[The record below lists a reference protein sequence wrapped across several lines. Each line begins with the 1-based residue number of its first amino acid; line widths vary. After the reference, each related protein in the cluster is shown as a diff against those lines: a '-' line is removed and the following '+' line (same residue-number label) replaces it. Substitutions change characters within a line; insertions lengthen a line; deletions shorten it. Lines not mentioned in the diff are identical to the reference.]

1 MFDYSVAGSMSSSPT
16 RMAGGASLVAG
27 ATTASSVSPM
37 CSMGV
42 GVDPAP
48 VTPGKVPVLFVHG
61 INSAPQMWDAYVQGQ
76 QKSLRTLA
84 GEVPGVAT
92 YAFSY
97 QDAGLAWVT
106 DDHIGPALA
115 TAITCLADSS
125 QRKVVIVAHS
135 MGGLATQ
142 FALGQTI
149 AGTSVAKRV
158 STVVTLGTPFQGSKL
173 LKVAQ
178 AASAGGDTVAAA
190 GGRPELAIALE
201 AMLAACAKW
210 GQQELAAGSDNPCGL
225 AAVHDSPVG
234 TALQYGSSQ
243 IGELPSWPSDVRV
256 IALAG
261 DIEVPIPVADLRPPS
276 APTFQLSL
284 PSFNQ
289 ALVPIGI
296 GDVPVSL
303 DSATS
308 VGEPVEPL
316 RCPIPLLETIF
327 SSACWHVSLPSSP
340 VLAGAAL
347 TAIRTAVAASTHV
360 PSAEVNWLDH
370 TYTTDCDDTAESPLT
385 VTLTAG
391 IGGVTMAD
399 EFRYGVAIQKVVSGD
414 LTGDGRPETAV
425 LIRCDPQPSNYY
437 TQEIQVFTADARA
450 LGPPLRPKD
459 LRGTAILPPLLDAGS
474 LLISQG
480 ALQVGAGFYAEGD
493 SHASGP
499 SRSSVI
505 VWRWEAGELRVISGR

>member
-1 MFDYSVAGSMSSSPT
+1 MLRALLALMLS
-16 RMAGGASLVAG
+16 GASLVAG
-27 ATTASSVSPM
+27 AITASSTSPM
-37 CSMGV
+37 CSMGA
-42 GVDPAP
+42 GVDSAP
-48 VTPGKVPVLFVHG
+48 VTPGQVPVLFVHG
-61 INSAPQMWDAYVQGQ
+61 INSGPGMWDAYLQGQ

-84 GEVPGVAT
+84 SEIPGAAT

-106 DDHIGPALA
+106 DNRIGPALA
-115 TAITCLADSS
+115 TAITCLANSS
-125 QRKVVIVAHS
+125 QRKVVVVAHS

-149 AGTSVAKRV
+149 AGTSVANRV
-158 STVVTLGTPFQGSKL
+158 STVVTLGTPFQGSKFL
-173 LKVAQ
+173 RVAQ
-178 AASAGGDTVAAA
+178 AARAGGDTVAAA
-190 GGRPELAIALE
+190 GGRRDLAIALE
-201 AMLAACAKW
+201 TTLAACAKW
-210 GQQELAAGSDNPCGL
+210 GQQELAAGSENPCGL
-225 AAVHDSPVG
+225 AAVSDSPVG

-243 IGELPSWPSDVRV
+243 IGELPTWPNDVRV

-261 DIEVPIPVADLRPPS
+261 DIEAPIPVADLRPPS
-276 APTFQLSL
+276 ASTPQLSL
-284 PSFNQ
+284 PRFNH
-289 ALVPIGI
+289 ALVPIGVC
-296 GDVPVSL
+296 DVPVSL

-308 VGEPVEPL
+308 VGKPVEPL

-340 VLAGAAL
+340 VLAGATL
-347 TAIRTAVAASTHV
+347 TAIRIAAAAST
-360 PSAEVNWLDH
+360 PASGAEVDWPNH
-370 TYTTDCDDTAESPLT
+370 TYTTDCDGDAEPPLT

-391 IGGVTMAD
+391 AGGVTRANGYG
-399 EFRYGVAIQKVVSGD
+399 YGVAIQKVVTGD

-425 LIRCDPQPSNYY
+425 LIRCEPQPSNYY

-480 ALQVGAGFYAEGD
+480 ALQVGAGFYVEGD

-499 SRSSVI
+499 SKSSVI
-505 VWRWEAGELRVISGR
+505 VWRWQAGELRVVSGR

>member
-1 MFDYSVAGSMSSSPT
+1 MLRAVLALMLS
-16 RMAGGASLVAG
+16 GASLVPG
-27 ATTASSVSPM
+27 ATTASWASPV
-37 CSMGV
+37 CSMGA

-48 VTPGKVPVLFVHG
+48 VTPGLVPVLFVHG
-61 INSAPQMWDAYVQGQ
+61 INSGPGMWDAYVQGQ
-76 QKSLRTLA
+76 RKSLRTLA
-84 GEVPGVAT
+84 GEVPGAAT

-97 QDAGLAWVT
+97 RDAGLAWVK
-106 DDHIGPALA
+106 DKSIGPDLA

-125 QRKVVIVAHS
+125 QRKVVVVAHS

-142 FALGQTI
+142 FALGQTV

-158 STVVTLGTPFQGSKL
+158 STVVTLGTPFQGSKF

-178 AASAGGDTVAAA
+178 AARAGGDTVAAA

-201 AMLAACAKW
+201 ATLAACAKW

-225 AAVHDSPVG
+225 VAVSDSPVG
-234 TALQYGSSQ
+234 TALQYGSSE
-243 IGELPSWPSDVRV
+243 IGELPTWPNDVRV

-261 DIEVPIPVADLRPPS
+261 DIEAPILVADLRPPS
-276 APTFQLSL
+276 APTSQLSL
-284 PSFNQ
+284 PRFNQ

-308 VGEPVEPL
+308 VGKPVEPL
-316 RCPIPLLETIF
+316 RCPIQLMETIF

-340 VLAGAAL
+340 VLVGAAL
-347 TAIRTAVAASTHV
+347 TAIRTAAASTPAPGAKV
-360 PSAEVNWLDH
+360 DWLNH
-370 TYTTDCDDTAESPLT
+370 TYTTDCDGAAEPPLT

-391 IGGVTMAD
+391 AGGVTGANGY
-399 EFRYGVAIQKVVSGD
+399 RYGVAIQKVVTGD
-414 LTGDGRPETAV
+414 LTGDGWLETAV

-437 TQEIQVFTADARA
+437 TQEIQVFTADARV
-450 LGPPLRPKD
+450 LGPPLRPED
-459 LRGTAILPPLLDAGS
+459 LRGTAILSPLLDAGS

-480 ALQVGAGFYAEGD
+480 ALQVGAGFYVEGD

-505 VWRWEAGELRVISGR
+505 VWRWEAGELRVVSGR